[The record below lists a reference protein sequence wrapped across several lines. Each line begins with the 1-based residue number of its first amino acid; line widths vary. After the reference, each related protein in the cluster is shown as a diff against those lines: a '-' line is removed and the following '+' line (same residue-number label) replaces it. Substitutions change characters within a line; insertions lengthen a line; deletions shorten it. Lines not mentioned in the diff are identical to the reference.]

1 VTTSEYPVAVVTGG
15 GRGIGAG
22 ISKALARNG
31 FHVVIGWTSD
41 EAAAKQTAA
50 DIEEAGST
58 RTVLVRGDVSDQHTS
73 ADLATAAVTEFGRLD
88 CWVNNAGYMEAGS
101 ILTLTGD
108 QLRRCF
114 EINLLGTFYGIQ
126 SAVEAMRS
134 SGGLEPSDSGKG
146 IRGRIINISSEAGIR
161 AWPLYGAYA
170 PSKFAQIGLG
180 QVAALELGGMGI
192 TVNTVCPG
200 IIETDMVLSKW
211 GAESAI
217 TGSSIDRIRAD
228 VTAETLTGA
237 LCTPEDVGEAV
248 VWLASPAAK
257 NVTGQSICVNA
268 GVTLH

>member
-22 ISKALARNG
+22 ISKALARHG
-31 FHVVIGWTSD
+31 FHVVIGWASD

-50 DIEEAGST
+50 DIEEAGPTS
-58 RTVLVRGDVSDQHTS
+58 TVLVRGDISDQHTS
-73 ADLATAAVTEFGRLD
+73 VDLAAAAVAQYGRLD
-88 CWVNNAGYMEAGS
+88 CWVNNAGYMETGS

-126 SAVEAMRS
+126 SAVEVMRS
-134 SGGLEPSDSGKG
+134 SG
-146 IRGRIINISSEAGIR
+146 GRIINISSEAGIR

-200 IIETDMVLSKW
+200 MIETDMVLGKW
-211 GAESAI
+211 SAESAI

-228 VTAETLTGA
+228 VTAETLTGT

-248 VWLASPAAK
+248 AWLASPAAK

>member
-1 VTTSEYPVAVVTGG
+1 
-15 GRGIGAG
+15 
-22 ISKALARNG
+22 
-31 FHVVIGWTSD
+31 
-41 EAAAKQTAA
+41 
-50 DIEEAGST
+50 
-58 RTVLVRGDVSDQHTS
+58 
-73 ADLATAAVTEFGRLD
+73 
-88 CWVNNAGYMEAGS
+88 
-101 ILTLTGD
+101 
-108 QLRRCF
+108 
-114 EINLLGTFYGIQ
+114 
-126 SAVEAMRS
+126 MRS
-134 SGGLEPSDSGKG
+134 SGGLESSDSGKG

>member
-1 VTTSEYPVAVVTGG
+1 MTSGSRVAVVTGG

-22 ISKALARNG
+22 ISKALARDG
-31 FHVVIGWTSD
+31 YDVVIGWTSD

-58 RTVLVRGDVSDQHTS
+58 KTVLVRGDVSDQPTS
-73 ADLATAAVTEFGRLD
+73 VDLASAALAEFGRLD
-88 CWVNNAGYMEAGS
+88 CWVNNAGYMETGS
-101 ILTLTGD
+101 ILSLTGD
-108 QLRRCF
+108 QMRRCF

-126 SAVEAMRS
+126 CAVEAMQS
-134 SGGLEPSDSGKG
+134 SGGLQPSDSGKG
-146 IRGRIINISSEAGIR
+146 SRGRIVNIASEAGIR

-180 QVAALELGGMGI
+180 QVAALELGDMGI

-211 GAESAI
+211 AAESAI
-217 TGSSIDRIRAD
+217 TGTSIDQIRAD

-248 VWLASPAAK
+248 AWLASPAAK